1 MLVNTRDARACGAT
15 SPTMVRVSDVINS
28 WSNTLTVD
36 IGQRKR
42 FQKTKLVLKVT
53 QAYGNIGAD
62 VSDLSH

>member
-1 MLVNTRDARACGAT
+1 
-15 SPTMVRVSDVINS
+15 MVRVSDVINS

-36 IGQRKR
+36 IGQRKG

>member
-1 MLVNTRDARACGAT
+1 MHVEQRHQLWSESVT
-15 SPTMVRVSDVINS
+15 SS
-28 WSNTLTVD
+28 TLTVA
-36 IGQRKR
+36 IGQRKG